1 MENHALLLITAA
13 WLVLASVGPD
23 VEFPACRPV
32 IEPMLMEADY
42 LLTHVLSTPVLGVTI
57 THMQLTAGLGM
68 GISDPIAYPM

>member
-1 MENHALLLITAA
+1 MPCFSLLRPGLCWPQLGQI
-13 WLVLASVGPD
+13 WSSLHVG
-23 VEFPACRPV
+23 PV